1 MDTRAGIGGTPSDRK
16 TRSWYPGGQAP
27 TRRSTARAAAA
38 WPGRSVG
45 PGANVG
51 YWGRVN
57 TQGDFEEGTGFLT
70 PLSPSRFPWRLLFR
84 TVQRILP
91 LGLAA
96 LVGAVTALAWQ
107 SHMTGPAKG
116 AAPRP
121 ASVIP
126 AEHGARS
133 VGTAGA
139 TESGTTDL
147 PSVYR
152 QAPTLPTPAAARP
165 APLLLLGSAP
175 APSPARPSA
184 VVTGSA
190 SARPSAS
197 AIDPRPATS
206 TPRPAAVKTKV
217 KRAARAVAPTRHV
230 RPADPDA
237 VLPPSFM

>member
-1 MDTRAGIGGTPSDRK
+1 M
-16 TRSWYPGGQAP
+16 
-27 TRRSTARAAAA
+27 
-38 WPGRSVG
+38 G
-45 PGANVG
+45 PGTNVG
-51 YWGRVN
+51 YWGRVT
-57 TQGDFEEGTGFLT
+57 TQGDFEEGSGFLA
-70 PLSPSRFPWRLLFR
+70 PLSPSGFPWRLLFL

-107 SHMTGPAKG
+107 SYMTGPAKG

-121 ASVIP
+121 AAVIP
-126 AEHGARS
+126 AQHGAKA

-139 TESGTTDL
+139 TEPAVAGL
-147 PSVYR
+147 PSDSR
-152 QAPTLPTPAAARP
+152 IAPTLPAPAAARP
-165 APLLLLGSAP
+165 ASPPLLGSAP
-175 APSPARPSA
+175 APSPACPSA

-190 SARPSAS
+190 SARPSAG